1 MAGWRSHTEID
12 AWRFADQV
20 RVEVYRICA
29 SRKWDAHRDLRD
41 QLTDAADSA
50 CANMAEGF
58 ARFYPKEH
66 ARFLRIAKG
75 SLAEVVDRL
84 RSAVLRKLVSQ
95 EEADRISRIADR
107 SQGASTRLI
116 RYLEKSDRPGR

>member
-1 MAGWRSHTEID
+1 
-12 AWRFADQV
+12 
-20 RVEVYRICA
+20 
-29 SRKWDAHRDLRD
+29 
-41 QLTDAADSA
+41 
-50 CANMAEGF
+50 MAEGF

-84 RSAVLRKLVSQ
+84 RSAVLRKLVTQ
-95 EEADRISRIADR
+95 EEADRIIRVADR

-116 RYLEKSDRPGR
+116 VYLETSDGPGR

>member
-1 MAGWRSHTEID
+1 
-12 AWRFADQV
+12 
-20 RVEVYRICA
+20 
-29 SRKWDAHRDLRD
+29 
-41 QLTDAADSA
+41 
-50 CANMAEGF
+50 MAEGF

-95 EEADRISRIADR
+95 EEADRITRLADR
-107 SQGASTRLI
+107 AQGASTRLI
-116 RYLEKSDRPGR
+116 KYLETSDGPSR